1 MPAGDRLTEARRWVK
16 FPATLLFATGLL
28 WLLQSIFRFHQD
40 QILLQVKTFVG
51 SARVAADFVIIP
63 LGSVAVGMGM
73 LFLQRWALAA
83 GLVLPCL
90 PLLLLSYEKILR
102 IAGKFSESHSTG
114 DFASLGAG
122 VMTSLL
128 LLALWAVYVLCIWY
142 IRKSWRLL
150 AGHQEWMRAP
160 SRRGTGSAPQPHGE
174 QPGELEE
181 GDLCLLMPEG
191 AGEEPT

>member
-16 FPATLLFATGLL
+16 FPATLLFATGVL
-28 WLLQSIFRFHQD
+28 WLLQSIFLFDRAHVLQ
-40 QILLQVKTFVG
+40 QIETFLG

-90 PLLLLSYEKILR
+90 PLLLLSYDKILR

-128 LLALWAVYVLCIWY
+128 VLALWAAYGLSIWY

-150 AGHQEWMRAP
+150 AGLQEWVRAP
-160 SRRGTGSAPQPHGE
+160 SRRGAGSAQQEHGE
-174 QPGELEE
+174 QPGEMEE

-191 AGEEPT
+191 AGEEPA